1 MGHSAKTIAL
11 SLWMGIC
18 ILIILIVPLVR
29 WQQVAQPA
37 KPATLQFTVQNQHLN
52 PIDDRLFGQFLERAS
67 FGEPGPEVALQ
78 PGTQKI
84 QPQAIERMQQM
95 KIPLLRFPGGTDV
108 DYMDWRDL
116 ISNAPGRG
124 KARPISKGH
133 TGQAITNQFG
143 LDEYFQLRNT
153 LGVET
158 ILVVNVLDALT
169 KKVPL
174 EAAALNA
181 AGLVA
186 YANAPLGATLPSG
199 MPDWPAIRARNGHA
213 KPYRAEYLQIGN
225 EWWMFL
231 EKVKAATRLQAP
243 DDLAQW
249 FLTGLKTYIT
259 TIRAVDPQIQ
269 FIIDG
274 RIGDDIEKLVLA
286 DPDIRKQVAYVAFHA
301 YAPGPMEDL
310 KEDGKPSSFTE
321 MTHEDWWQTLVAVPG
336 EFSDQGENIALVNP
350 LKWVKELGYGVA
362 ITEWNWN
369 GWPTPKTNPKPEL
382 NWRYAAGIGTAGFL
396 NGLIRTGDLVQI
408 ACQSMLV
415 GANWDITSIR
425 IDPQGKAA
433 PYFLPQGQMTLFYNQ
448 HHGQHR
454 LAVNVEKL
462 PQYQQPFS
470 MGWVQQAPYPVA
482 LVDLVAT
489 ATEQTL
495 YIHAINRNFE
505 QDQPMTLD
513 LSAFQSLGKQ
523 GTHHLYQAR
532 SQRWFL
538 PPPSPEI
545 AQITAN
551 PITISKQLTVLLP
564 KQSVSILE
572 IPLSSTPSQG

>member
-1 MGHSAKTIAL
+1 MGRSAKTIAL
-11 SLWMGIC
+11 SLWIGIC
-18 ILIILIVPLVR
+18 IVVILIVPLVR
-29 WQQVAQPA
+29 WQQIAQPA
-37 KPATLQFTVQNQHLN
+37 KPVALQFTIQNQRLN

-78 PGTQKI
+78 AGTQKI
-84 QPQAIERMQQM
+84 QPQAIDRMKQM
-95 KIPLLRFPGGTDV
+95 QIPLLRFPGGTDV

-116 ISNAPGRG
+116 ISHAPGRG

-133 TGQAITNQFG
+133 TGQPITNQFG
-143 LDEYFQLRNT
+143 LDEYFKLRDS

-158 ILVVNVLDALT
+158 ILVVNFLDALT
-169 KKVPL
+169 QKIPL

-186 YANAPLGATLPSG
+186 YANAPQGAKLPTG
-199 MPDWPAIRARNGHA
+199 MPNWPAIRARNGYT
-213 KPYRAEYLQIGN
+213 KPHRAEYLQIGN

-231 EKVKAATRLQAP
+231 EKVKAATGLQTP

-249 FLTGLKTYIT
+249 FLTCLKTYLT
-259 TIRAVDPQIQ
+259 TIRVVDPQIQ

-274 RIGDDIEKLVLA
+274 RIGDDIEKRVLA
-286 DPDIRKQVAYVAFHA
+286 DPDIQKQVAYVAFHT

-310 KEDGKPSSFTE
+310 KDDGKAASFAK
-321 MTHEDWWQTLVAVPG
+321 MTNEGWWQTLVAVPG
-336 EFSDQGENIALVNP
+336 EFSEQGENIALTNQ
-350 LKWVKELGYGVA
+350 LKWVRELGYQVA

-369 GWPTPKTNPKPEL
+369 GWPTAKTNPKPDL

-408 ACQSMLV
+408 ACQSMLI
-415 GANWDITSIR
+415 GASWDITSIR

-454 LAVNVEKL
+454 LAVNSEKL

-470 MGWVQQAPYPVA
+470 MGWMPQSPTSVA
-482 LVDLVAT
+482 LVDMVAT
-489 ATEQTL
+489 ANEQKL

-505 QDQPMTLD
+505 QDQSITLD
-513 LSAFQSLGKQ
+513 LSAFPKLSNQ
-523 GTHHLYQAR
+523 GTHHLYQVR
-532 SQRWFL
+532 SQRWFFR
-538 PPPSPEI
+538 PSSPEI
-545 AQITAN
+545 AEITAKS
-551 PITISKQLTVLLP
+551 ISISKQFTVKLP

-572 IPLSSTPSQG
+572 IPLLSSAL

>member
-1 MGHSAKTIAL
+1 MGRSAKTIAL

-37 KPATLQFTVQNQHLN
+37 KPAALQFTIQNQQLN
-52 PIDDRLFGQFLERAS
+52 PVADRLFGHFLERAS

-78 PGTQKI
+78 PGKRTI

-95 KIPLLRFPGGTDV
+95 QIPLLRFPGGTDV

-116 ISNAPGRG
+116 ISHAPGRE
-124 KARPISKGH
+124 KARPISKGY
-133 TGQAITNQFG
+133 TGQPITNQFG
-143 LDEYFQLRNT
+143 LDEYFQLQDA

-158 ILVVNVLDALT
+158 ILVVNFLDALT
-169 KKVPL
+169 QKVPL

-186 YANAPLGATLPSG
+186 YVNAPQDAKLPTG
-199 MPDWPAIRARNGHA
+199 MPDWPAIRAQNGHA

-231 EKVKAATRLQAP
+231 AKVKAATGLQAP
-243 DDLAQW
+243 DDLVQW
-249 FLTGLKTYIT
+249 FLTCLKTYIT
-259 TIRAVDPQIQ
+259 TIRTVDPQIQ

-274 RIGDDIEKLVLA
+274 RIGDDIEKQVLA
-286 DPDIRKQVAYVAFHA
+286 DPDIEKQVAYVAFHA

-310 KEDGKPSSFTE
+310 KEDGQPSSFTE
-321 MTHEDWWQTLVAVPG
+321 MTNEDWWKTLVAVPG
-336 EFSDQGENIALVNP
+336 EFSAQGENVALSNQ
-350 LKWVKELGYGVA
+350 LQWVKALGYRVA

-369 GWPTPKTNPKPEL
+369 GWPTPKTNPKPDV

-396 NGLIRTGDLVQI
+396 NGLIRTGDWVQI
-408 ACQSMLV
+408 ACQSVLI
-415 GANWDITSIR
+415 GASWDITSIR
-425 IDPQGKAA
+425 IDPHGKAA

-454 LAVNVEKL
+454 LAVNAEKL

-470 MGWVQQAPYPVA
+470 MGWMPQSPNSVA

-489 ATEQTL
+489 ANEQKL
-495 YIHAINRNFE
+495 YIHAINRSFE
-505 QDQPMTLD
+505 QDQPITLD
-513 LSAFQSLGKQ
+513 LSAFPKQSKQ

-532 SQRWFL
+532 SQQWFFR
-538 PPPSPEI
+538 PHSPEI
-545 AQITAN
+545 AEISAK
-551 PITISKQLTVLLP
+551 PISIAKQFTVTLP

-572 IPLSSTPSQG
+572 IPLSSTAL

>member
-1 MGHSAKTIAL
+1 MGRSAKTIAL

-29 WQQVAQPA
+29 WQRVAQPA
-37 KPATLQFTVQNQHLN
+37 KPTALQFTIQNQRLN
-52 PIDDRLFGQFLERAS
+52 PIDDRLFSHFLERAS

-78 PGTQKI
+78 PGTQKM
-84 QPQAIERMQQM
+84 QPEAIERMQHM

-108 DYMDWRDL
+108 DYIDWRDL
-116 ISNAPGRG
+116 ISHAPGRS
-124 KARPISKGH
+124 KARSISKGH
-133 TGQAITNQFG
+133 TGQTITNQFG
-143 LDEYFQLRNT
+143 LDEYFQLRDT
-153 LGVET
+153 LNVET
-158 ILVVNVLDALT
+158 ILVVNFLDALT

-186 YANAPLGATLPSG
+186 YANAPLGAKLPTG
-199 MPDWPAIRARNGHA
+199 MPNWPAIRARNGHA

-231 EKVKAATRLQAP
+231 DKVKAATSLQAP

-249 FLTGLKTYIT
+249 FLTCLKIYIT

-274 RIGDDIEKLVLA
+274 RIGDDIERRVLA
-286 DPDIRKQVAYVAFHA
+286 DPDIQKQVVHVAFHA

-321 MTHEDWWQTLVAVPG
+321 MTNEDWWKTLVAVPG
-336 EFSDQGENIALVNP
+336 EFSAQGENVALSNQ
-350 LKWVKELGYGVA
+350 LQWVKALGYRVA

-369 GWPTPKTNPKPEL
+369 GWPTPKTNPKPDL

-408 ACQSMLV
+408 ACQSVLI
-415 GANWDITSIR
+415 GASWDITSIR
-425 IDPQGKAA
+425 IDPQGKAD

-448 HHGQHR
+448 HHGPHR
-454 LAVNVEKL
+454 LAVSIEKL
-462 PQYQQPFS
+462 PQYQQLFS
-470 MGWVQQAPYPVA
+470 MGWMPQLPNSVA

-489 ATEQTL
+489 AHEQKL

-505 QDQPMTLD
+505 QDQPITLD
-513 LSAFQSLGKQ
+513 LSAFPNLGRQ
-523 GTHHLYQAR
+523 GTQHLYQAR
-532 SQRWFL
+532 SQQWFFR
-538 PPPSPEI
+538 PHSPEI
-545 AQITAN
+545 AEITAK
-551 PITISKQLTVLLP
+551 PISIFKQFTVTLP

-572 IPLSSTPSQG
+572 IPLSSTEL